1 MNGLR
6 DMLYS
11 QPYATAQAAGGNGS
25 TVGASFGFNVGSE
38 TFRVQLAIS
47 GIVLAAI
54 VGLLWLHKKGN
65 RFSVKV

>member
-6 DMLYS
+6 DMLYA
-11 QPYATAQAAGGNGS
+11 QPYATAQANGGGS